1 MAFIVLNQNDTTEAI
16 AKKCNENFRRLDG
29 SKGYSAATASA
40 IIDNISYIDL
50 RDKPAIET
58 VELVGDQTFSN
69 LGLNALTNSEIE
81 NMLT

>member
-29 SKGYSAATASA
+29 SKGVSATAVSFL
-40 IIDNISYIDL
+40 DNLSYLDL
-50 RDKPAIET
+50 NDKPAIET

-69 LGLNALTNSEIE
+69 LGLNALTNTEIE
-81 NMLT
+81 NMLI

>member
-29 SKGYSAATASA
+29 SKGISATAVSFL
-40 IIDNISYIDL
+40 DNLSYLDL
-50 RDKPAIET
+50 NDKPAIET

-81 NMLT
+81 NLLT

>member
-29 SKGYSAATASA
+29 SKGVSATAVSFL
-40 IIDNISYIDL
+40 DNLSYLDL
-50 RDKPAIET
+50 NDKPAIET
-58 VELVGDQTFSN
+58 VELVGGQTFAT

-81 NMLT
+81 NLLT